1 MDIAQ
6 SLKLKIIW
14 SSGSYFIAVLKVKKC
29 LYLNIDLKILRLF
42 CILPKLVH
50 FPMCQFVCSV
60 QRMFVCLVSPRQ
72 KATARQKRDQKIASL
87 LILIVTVFG
96 CCNIL
101 RLELYHKRKK
111 YFHDSVSMLQCP
123 YVVCLCHREKS
134 TSQWTGDFWLKNV
147 SPILAYL

>member
-1 MDIAQ
+1 M
-6 SLKLKIIW
+6 KI
-14 SSGSYFIAVLKVKKC
+14 
-29 LYLNIDLKILRLF
+29 LYLIINSPLISIIKHIYRTGVPNNLQIFRLF

-101 RLELYHKRKK
+101 RLELYHKSKK
-111 YFHDSVSMLQCP
+111 YFHDSVSMSQCL
-123 YVVCLCHREKS
+123 YFVCLCHHKTHFLVDWRL
-134 TSQWTGDFWLKNV
+134 FV
-147 SPILAYL
+147 